1 MNEPIVTIAQMQAI
15 ENRMFAAGMPIAA
28 LMEKVGGRISGRI
41 QQLFPLTSHPRVGV
55 VFGPGHNGG
64 DALVVARE
72 LHWLGYE
79 VVIYSPIDRFKDLTD
94 QHYRYVTSVGIAR
107 ISSVAALAGCDAIVD
122 GLFGFGLDRMLSP
135 ALVNTIVE
143 INQLQLPIVSIDLP
157 SGIHSDSGNILGAA
171 IQAHHTLCLG
181 LWKLAFAQDA
191 ALLYLGQSELLRFDI
206 PPSDIQAVLGPSSPI
221 EMMTKKTAD
230 RSLPH
235 QRSQVT
241 HKYQQGHLL
250 LIVGS
255 WQYAGAAILAGL
267 GARASGVGLLSIA
280 VPHSLKLSV
289 LQALPDAI
297 VIDCPETHQG
307 AIARLPDLN
316 PSNYTA
322 VAVGCGLTTEPI
334 ALIKSVLD
342 WDVPLIL
349 DADALNI
356 LATLPVDRWI
366 HRCAATILTPHGGE
380 WQRFFPT
387 ESNPADAINRLT
399 NTIEKA
405 AQTNAIL
412 LRKGARTVVSNG
424 LKTWVINNGTPA
436 LARGGSGDVLTGL
449 IGGLIATAQTQPVS
463 PDLVNIVASANW
475 WHAQAG
481 SLAARARGLSGVD
494 AVTLTHY
501 LAPAIAHC

>member
-15 ENRMFAAGMPIAA
+15 ESRMFAAGLPIAA
-28 LMEKVGGRISGRI
+28 LMEKVGGRISVRI
-41 QQLFPLTSHPRVGV
+41 QQLFPLTSYPRVGV
-55 VFGPGHNGG
+55 VFGSGHNGG

-79 VVIYSPIDRFKDLTD
+79 VMLYSPSDRFKDLTD

-107 ISSVAALAGCDAIVD
+107 VSSVAELAPCDVIVD

-135 ALVNTIVE
+135 ALVNTIAE
-143 INQLQLPIVSIDLP
+143 INSLQLPIVSIDLP
-157 SGIHSDSGNILGAA
+157 SGIHANSGNLLGAA
-171 IQAHHTLCLG
+171 IQADYTLCLG

-191 ALLYLGQSELLRFDI
+191 SLLYLGHAELVSFDI
-206 PPSDIQAVLGPSSPI
+206 PPSDIQAVLGTPSPI
-221 EMMTKKTAD
+221 EMMTQETAD
-230 RSLPH
+230 LYLPH
-235 QRSQVT
+235 QRPQVT

-280 VPHSLKLSV
+280 VPHSLKLAV

-297 VIDCPETHQG
+297 VIGCPETGQG
-307 AIARLPDLN
+307 AIARLPDVN
-316 PSNYTA
+316 PSKYTA

-334 ALIKSVLD
+334 ALIESLLD
-342 WDVPLIL
+342 WDLPLIL

-356 LATLPVDRWI
+356 LATLPADRWTD
-366 HRCAATILTPHGGE
+366 RSAGTVLTPHGGE
-380 WQRFFPT
+380 WQRLFPT
-387 ESNPADAINRLT
+387 ESNPAESLNRLT

-405 AQTNAIL
+405 AQTNTIL
-412 LRKGARTVVSNG
+412 LRKGTRTIVSNG

-449 IGGLIATAQTQPVS
+449 IGGLIATAQTQPTN
-463 PDLVNIVASANW
+463 PDLINIVASANW

-481 SLAARARGLSGVD
+481 SQAAQARGVSGVD
-494 AVTLTHY
+494 AVTLTRY
-501 LAPAIAHC
+501 LAPAIIHL